1 MSRIRANNIVNGA
14 GTGAPTFPNGAVI
27 NGITTITADVA
38 TTGNNLTIGTGT
50 TISNPSDNEFRILT
64 NGGERVRVDSSGNVG
79 IGTTNPQR
87 SLHIYTGD
95 NAQLVLESTNT
106 LNDINLT
113 DTGGS
118 ARIRN
123 SGGELRF
130 FTGGDPSSL
139 NVANGSNNVAIT
151 TDGNMEIANGNLVF
165 STAGT
170 GIDFSATGDGSGT
183 ATSELLDDYEEGSW
197 TPIFADSSGAQANQ
211 TYSVQR
217 GRYVKVGRHLTCTFD
232 VQLSAKGTFGGVY
245 MLLGGLPYTSG
256 QTANL
261 AGTMTIGYYS
271 GFPLQSQ
278 RNIITGYITLG
289 NVYIMT
295 PGDANGSDYL
305 TVSDSST
312 QLSNNSRLIGSLSMM
327 LDV

>member
-27 NGITTITADVA
+27 NGITTITADVS
-38 TTGNNLTIGTGT
+38 TTGSNLTIGTGT
-50 TISNPSDNEFRILT
+50 TISNPSNNEFRILT

-87 SLHIYTGD
+87 LLHIYTGD
-95 NAQLVLESTNT
+95 NAQLVLESPDT

-170 GIDFSATGDGSGT
+170 GIDFSATADGSGT
-183 ATSELLDDYEEGSW
+183 TTSEVLDDYEEGTW
-197 TPIFADSSGAQANQ
+197 TPVNGNGTGTFDPA
-211 TYSVQR
+211 TW
-217 GRYVKVGRHLTCTFD
+217 GRYTRIGHRLWLSGYVKIDTMDNTSSFFEVDGIPFAAVDTGAGGFVGTIMAQRFTFATSTATQITIYQTSAASGLRLYGMQNNTSWD
-232 VQLSAKGTFGGVY
+232 NVQ
-245 MLLGGLPYTSG
+245 
-256 QTANL
+256 
-261 AGTMTIGYYS
+261 
-271 GFPLQSQ
+271 
-278 RNIITGYITLG
+278 
-289 NVYIMT
+289 NVDLNAD
-295 PGDANGSDYL
+295 DAFYFSISYE
-305 TVSDSST
+305 VA
-312 QLSNNSRLIGSLSMM
+312 
-327 LDV
+327 